1 MAEPQKGIDP
11 RGPRFG
17 AAVTGVLLLVT
28 IGLWLSGLTLAA
40 TIVFAY
46 ITIVFAWGAF
56 AGDQRHPYGLFFK
69 AVIRPRLK
77 PPTELEDPTPPT
89 FAQGVGLVITLI
101 GLALSLIPGVGL
113 ALPIAAGL
121 AFIAAFLNSVFAY
134 CLGCQIY
141 LLLVRLGVLG
151 RSKTSTPAAA

>member
-1 MAEPQKGIDP
+1 MADKTGIDP

-17 AAVTGVLLLVT
+17 AAITGVLLLVV
-28 IGLWLSGLTLAA
+28 IGLWLSGLTVAA
-40 TIVFAY
+40 TVLFAAIVL
-46 ITIVFAWGAF
+46 VFAWGAF
-56 AGDQRHPYGLFFK
+56 AGIRRHPYGLFFK
-69 AVIRPRLK
+69 AVVRPRLK

-89 FAQGVGLVITLI
+89 FAQGVGLVITLA
-101 GLALSLIPGVGL
+101 GLLLSFIPGLQL

-141 LLLVRLGVLG
+141 LLLVRAGILG
-151 RSKTSTPAAA
+151 RKTGTPAAA